1 MFQKVDHVLPKGD
14 QPIFS
19 PSIPHNQKLTVI
31 CRLFF
36 RKTYNF
42 TSFVAILTIDA
53 RLKILR
59 LWQLILV
66 SRSRLRASGGQ
77 LPLRVLVSQID
88 WYSVQN
94 WVGSPIFFNFVRKN
108 NCSHA
113 QILSRKCPFSKKH
126 PTLMPIFF
134 KKTSIPSKTRGNSY
148 SFCFSIFNEKP
159 PSVMPIFGKK
169 TSILSK
175 LSQ

>member
-88 WYSVQN
+88 CYRAQN
-94 WVGSPIFFNFVRKN
+94 WVGCPFFSILYEKMTALMPRFCQENVHSLKN
-108 NCSHA
+108 TL
-113 QILSRKCPFSKKH
+113 LSCPYFSKKRPFPQKQGAILIH
-126 PTLMPIFF
+126 FVF
-134 KKTSIPSKTRGNSY
+134 KFLTKNPLLSCPYLVKKRQ
-148 SFCFSIFNEKP
+148 FCQN
-159 PSVMPIFGKK
+159 
-169 TSILSK
+169 
-175 LSQ
+175 